1 MDAMGVRGGSQHA
14 RVRLLFV
21 RYHLESRWRN
31 SHVLVYHSPFT
42 KPPFGGC
49 AIYCPDGI
57 IAWKWGRHPYQSNS
71 NCQVLHLS
79 LFGRSY
85 LGFRRPIS
93 GTRAIH
99 GNFSLDICLYPAKS
113 TRGKQKRWTCSIAC
127 PISYLFRRD
136 SKTSFSVPS
145 EVVKV

>member
-1 MDAMGVRGGSQHA
+1 MGVRGFSQHA
-14 RVRLLFV
+14 RVRSLFV
-21 RYHLESRWRN
+21 IYHLESRWRN

-42 KPPFGGC
+42 GC

-57 IAWKWGRHPYQSNS
+57 IAWKLGRHPYGPYQSNS

-99 GNFSLDICLYPAKS
+99 GNFSLDICLYPAKC
-113 TRGKQKRWTCSIAC
+113 TPGKQNRWTCSIVC
-127 PISYLFRRD
+127 PISYLFSRD